1 MPQANQ
7 QNAKLAYGF
16 LRTINFLLT
25 EAPDCESRARHIAQ
39 LEMDVLPHIDL
50 LLSSEAYGQNYTKM
64 IREIFDT
71 GRLALVKAVFDTFPE
86 EAEHAVTRLSD
97 SITRRNISQAEPDL
111 LVYLAQ
117 EQDARPYGIGNLM
130 AEAAQRGDA
139 DLFTRISASHHALEP
154 FWSANEFQMMNAI
167 DQCGPELASVFAER
181 LEAAVQ
187 QRSPL
192 LSSLSNGFFMAGDIK
207 TISALLWAGWDL
219 SGTGEYDSY
228 PLCDELRTLIA
239 CSKSAHGRMK
249 IRASEPSLADILARA
264 PDGGIFFGLTQSEGR
279 IVPATDAP
287 EKETLSE

>member
-1 MPQANQ
+1 MPQVNQ
-7 QNAKLAYGF
+7 QNAKLAYGL
-16 LRTINFLLT
+16 LRTINFLLE
-25 EAPDCESRARHIAQ
+25 EAPACERRARHIAE
-39 LEMDVLPHIDL
+39 LEADVLPHIDF

-86 EAEHAVTRLSD
+86 EAEHAVARLSD

-117 EQDARPYGIGNLM
+117 EQSARPYGIGNLM
-130 AEAAQRGDA
+130 AEAAQRD
-139 DLFTRISASHHALEP
+139 DVELFKRIGASHHALEP

-167 DQCGPELASVFAER
+167 DQCGPDLACVFAPR

-187 QRSPL
+187 QRSPV
-192 LSSLSNGFFMAGDIK
+192 LSSLLNGFFTGGDLK

-219 SGTGEYDSY
+219 SGTGEYDSD
-228 PLCDELRTLIA
+228 PLCDDLRTLIA
-239 CSKSAHGRMK
+239 CSNSAHGRMK
-249 IRASEPSLADILARA
+249 IRASESSLADILARP
-264 PDGGIFFGLTQSEGR
+264 PDGGVFFGLTQSEGK

-287 EKETLSE
+287 EKETASK